1 MLENLKNFSDR
12 VDKIS
17 LYAAAFMVLAILFV
31 SLYGAFFR
39 YIIQSPRPWP
49 LPVGRIF
56 MIWSASIGIAT
67 SLKRG
72 QHMGVEGFINIL
84 PEKWE
89 IIMRYVGY
97 GFVLIFVICLF
108 WFGLWQTV
116 QARDMY
122 MITARTRISYRWLN
136 AAIPVGAM
144 LQLIHLG
151 SVPHLIKEAR
161 ARDFTEVDVEVDE
174 SKLKL

>member
-1 MLENLKNFSDR
+1 MLAKLKYFSDR

-17 LYAAAFMVLAILFV
+17 LYLAGAMILGILFV

-39 YIIQSPRPWP
+39 YILQNPRPWP

-72 QHMGVEGFINIL
+72 QHMGVEGFINVL

-89 IIMRYVGY
+89 IVLRYVGY
-97 GFVLIFVICLF
+97 FFVLVFVVILF
-108 WFGLWQTV
+108 WYGLWQTIL
-116 QARDMY
+116 ARDMY

-136 AAIPVGAM
+136 AAIPFGAL
-144 LQLIHLG
+144 LQLIHIAG
-151 SVPHLIKEAR
+151 VPYLIKAAR
-161 ARDFTEVDVEVDE
+161 EKDYTEVDIEVDE